1 MMTLDRLRLL
11 FEAGDLL
18 AAEIVTAPLEP
29 GPAARWCCEFRRRNG
44 TRVGLALNRKREG
57 REVPRIFNS
66 LDAAFAACQSV
77 GFRAATVTRH

>member
-1 MMTLDRLRLL
+1 M
-11 FEAGDLL
+11 
-18 AAEIVTAPLEP
+18 
-29 GPAARWCCEFRRRNG
+29 
-44 TRVGLALNRKREG
+44 NRQREG